1 MSEHLSAGRYCV
13 LCPRGGA
20 GITALFG
27 SLGVSFGRG
36 SNSTKSTQQRIDGL
50 IEYVVAID
58 VGVCSNVLLS
68 STLCP

>member
-50 IEYVVAID
+50 IKCVGSSVV
-58 VGVCSNVLLS
+58 LS
-68 STLCP
+68 SRTRVLCMVIN